1 MTDVTSTTGTTGT
14 TGTQLAPTGTS
25 GTSMANP
32 SDNLGENDFLKL
44 MMDQLQNQDPLNPSD
59 PTQYMSELASFSSL
73 EQETQIAGSTSA
85 AATQQ
90 ASTSALSLLGH
101 TVSYQDSDGVTQS
114 GVVNQV
120 DFTSSGPSLTIGTT
134 PGIGLGSITE
144 AT

>member
-1 MTDVTSTTGTTGT
+1 MADVTSTTGTTGT
-14 TGTQLAPTGTS
+14 QLSPTGTT
-25 GTSMANP
+25 GTTFSNP

-73 EQETQIAGSTSA
+73 EQETQIAGSTAS

-90 ASTSALSLLGH
+90 ASTSALGLLGH
-101 TVSYQDSDGVTQS
+101 TVSYQDSNGVTQT
-114 GVVNQV
+114 GVVNKV
-120 DFTSSGPSLTIGTT
+120 DFTSSGPSMTIGTT
-134 PGIGLGSITE
+134 PGIALGSITE